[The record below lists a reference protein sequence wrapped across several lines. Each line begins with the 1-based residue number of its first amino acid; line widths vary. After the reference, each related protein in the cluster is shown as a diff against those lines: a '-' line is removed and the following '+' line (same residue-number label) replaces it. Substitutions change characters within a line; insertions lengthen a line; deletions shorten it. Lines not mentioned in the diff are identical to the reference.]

1 MKRIRIEQLPMPRR
15 KIGTIPRE
23 EYYDVRQR
31 RWVWVFPRIDRQA
44 TLERIVDLDV
54 FCQILFPHS
63 VKKQGVAKAIVEAFS
78 DERRPM
84 FLREIQHRVL
94 KKIQVSSQTL
104 SDTYKAMVRSGL
116 LEKKYRND
124 PTYVSRQFSSRL
136 RDLAQYWENYL
147 VAKGLVSARRQ
158 GSSSSSS
165 TKLELP

>member
-1 MKRIRIEQLPMPRR
+1 MPRR

-31 RWVWVFPRIDRQA
+31 RWVWVFPRIDRHV
-44 TLERIVDLDV
+44 TLEKMVDLDV
-54 FCQILFPHS
+54 FCQMLFPHS

-78 DERRPM
+78 DEKRPM

-94 KKIQVSSQTL
+94 KKIHVSSQTL

-124 PTYVSRQFSSRL
+124 PTFVSRQFAGRL

-147 VAKGLVSARRQ
+147 VAKRLTSARRP
-158 GSSSSSS
+158 GSSASPLSQA
-165 TKLELP
+165 